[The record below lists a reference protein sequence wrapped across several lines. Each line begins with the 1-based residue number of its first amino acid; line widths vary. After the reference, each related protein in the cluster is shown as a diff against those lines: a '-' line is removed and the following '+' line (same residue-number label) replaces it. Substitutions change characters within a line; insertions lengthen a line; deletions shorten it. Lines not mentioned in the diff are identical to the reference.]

1 MPPKVGS
8 IAAITS
14 HSLSRSLLVE
24 LDVEDVDA
32 GELLEQH
39 RLAFHHR
46 LGRQRADVAQAQHG
60 GAVGDH
66 AHQVAAGGVAEG
78 IRRVGHDLFAG
89 RGHAGA
95 VGQRQVALVD
105 HLLGGGDLQLARRRE
120 LVVLQRGA
128 AQFGG
133 LVACL
138 PGRWA
143 RGGQGRWPGGLGL
156 AAHRAV
162 SCAAIAPRAADRG
175 ANCRQRSV
183 RGAASRRCAKLRMP
197 GGGGAAILA
206 ASDAPP
212 RDPPF

>member
-14 HSLSRSLLVE
+14 HSLSRSRLVE
-24 LDVEDVDA
+24 FDVEDVDA

-46 LGRQRADVAQAQHG
+46 LGGQRADIAQAQHG
-60 GAVGDH
+60 GAIGDD
-66 AHQVAAGGVAEG
+66 AHQVAARGVAECV
-78 IRRVGHDLFAG
+78 RRVGHDLFAG

-120 LVVLQRGA
+120 LVVFQRGA

-133 LVACL
+133 LVAALGLC
-138 PGRWA
+138 
-143 RGGQGRWPGGLGL
+143 RGGRDRGGNGGSVGGSCGL
-156 AAHRAV
+156 LLIELV
-162 SCAAIAPRAADRG
+162 SCAGHRG
-175 ANCRQRSV
+175 TGARIVGTAVCAVLR
-183 RGAASRRCAKLRMP
+183 RG
-197 GGGGAAILA
+197 
-206 ASDAPP
+206 
-212 RDPPF
+212 